1 MLQTDVLSRAVGRKP
16 PVVLRRLIVCARH
29 VPVMCSLGSGLKAQ
43 HVNEQTSSA
52 AASSVLSP
60 LVISLNDAVLLAPFV
75 HPIGDRNLRAEAT
88 AGGDD
93 GSSLGGGNEGGGG
106 GGGGGDNSGG
116 GKGDGEDDDRVLAL
130 SEVEAFAAEKKISL
144 PADMLEVAKKY
155 GLRLSV
161 LNAFVAAQ
169 GFLLS
174 GLICRTIP
182 YFRDRILADPLF
194 LFKVGAEVVIDSGC
208 ATVAEVRKRGKEF
221 WSEFEFYLSDL
232 LVGLVLDVVL
242 VSLMA
247 PAAVLGGVSRAA
259 MANSPLKK
267 WLATIPSAVF
277 EASVPGVKK
286 YSLTQRVACLGVKF
300 LEYSLA
306 GICCGLIGQ
315 GLANSLMMLRR
326 QLHGTK
332 EDDVP
337 VPPLFKTALVWGLF
351 MGVSSNTRYQI
362 VFGLERLVDMT
373 IARSVPQVAY
383 GTTVAIR
390 FINNVIGGE
399 NFIDMARWAGVQ

>member
-1 MLQTDVLSRAVGRKP
+1 
-16 PVVLRRLIVCARH
+16 
-29 VPVMCSLGSGLKAQ
+29 
-43 HVNEQTSSA
+43 
-52 AASSVLSP
+52 
-60 LVISLNDAVLLAPFV
+60 
-75 HPIGDRNLRAEAT
+75 
-88 AGGDD
+88 
-93 GSSLGGGNEGGGG
+93 
-106 GGGGGDNSGG
+106 
-116 GKGDGEDDDRVLAL
+116 
-130 SEVEAFAAEKKISL
+130 
-144 PADMLEVAKKY
+144 MLEVAKKF
-155 GLRLSV
+155 GLRSSV
-161 LNAFVAAQ
+161 LNAFLAAQ
-169 GFLLS
+169 GLVFTGML
-174 GLICRTIP
+174 CRTMP

-208 ATVAEVRKRGKEF
+208 ATVAEVRKRGKDF
-221 WSEFEFYLSDL
+221 WAEFEFYLSDL

-259 MANSPLKK
+259 MSNSPLKK

-277 EASVPGVKK
+277 EASVPGVKT
-286 YSLTQRVACLGVKF
+286 YNVGQRVACLGVKF

-306 GICCGLIGQ
+306 GITCGLLGQ
-315 GLANSLMMLRR
+315 GLANSLMLLKR
-326 QLHGTK
+326 QVHGAK

-373 IARSVPQVAY
+373 IARSIPQVAY
-383 GTTVAIR
+383 GTTIAIR